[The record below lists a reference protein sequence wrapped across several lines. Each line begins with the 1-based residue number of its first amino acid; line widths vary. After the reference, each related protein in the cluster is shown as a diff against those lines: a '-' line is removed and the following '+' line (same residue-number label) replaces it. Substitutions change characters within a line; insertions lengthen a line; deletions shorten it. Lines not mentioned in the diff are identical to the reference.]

1 MSNKINYFKIYG
13 QMRTG
18 TNYIS
23 SIILNNFLDTKVF
36 MNIGGWKH
44 GKLIEFPNDIELVDR
59 VDINTKNNIEI
70 DNTINLFKNNKVNF
84 LIIIKNP
91 YMWINS
97 ISKIHKK
104 EITPKFVI
112 EYITIWN
119 EIYSNYKYYIENKK
133 AYLVK
138 YEKLLQQPNE
148 ILDQIK
154 NNFNLTKKNPKYI
167 FENNKLSKNSDYNI
181 GKTINEIFDKN
192 KYIKQN
198 ISDYLSNDII
208 SIINDN
214 IDITLLKFY
223 KYNLEKV

>member
-1 MSNKINYFKIYG
+1 M
-13 QMRTG
+13 
-18 TNYIS
+18 
-23 SIILNNFLDTKVF
+23 
-36 MNIGGWKH
+36 
-44 GKLIEFPNDIELVDR
+44 
-59 VDINTKNNIEI
+59 
-70 DNTINLFKNNKVNF
+70 
-84 LIIIKNP
+84 
-91 YMWINS
+91 
-97 ISKIHKK
+97 
-104 EITPKFVI
+104 
-112 EYITIWN
+112 N

-198 ISDYLSNDII
+198 ISVI
-208 SIINDN
+208 
-214 IDITLLKFY
+214 
-223 KYNLEKV
+223 